1 MRVLLIALLAA
12 ISYAQ
17 TDRPPAQAGQGSYPY
32 GGNQQGGYPQNN
44 RQTGGYPSNNR
55 PQTGGYQ
62 GGYPP
67 NTGGRPNGLP
77 PNQAGPGMQGGM
89 PQGGMPLAPTK
100 TIMDCTQKDQ
110 EMCPRKR
117 MKNLCDAD
125 VCCVF
130 EYKDRVPNCYG
141 IDDAPYSQVECKDF
155 PRDQCDKDPSC
166 MWSMTDYE
174 CDMKFNVRADMQE
187 ECLQNPSNPECYS
200 KMQEAGAVSG
210 LGCLLFCFGC
220 CCGYFIRPCYAN
232 HEKRKSETQAASR
245 KKSTVGEAQWDYQ
258 PAPDGGR
265 PVDHQAL
272 GVSGHK
278 PTRRSKTPQLDAQ
291 KRYPS
296 PNYPQYT
303 TSRAGESYGV
313 HGIHFE

>member
-1 MRVLLIALLAA
+1 MKVLLIALLAA

-200 KMQEAGAVSG
+200 KTQEAGMIG
-210 LGCLLFCFGC
+210 GIGILLFCIGC
-220 CCGYFIRPCYAN
+220 CCGYLLGP
-232 HEKRKSETQAASR
+232 KR
-245 KKSTVGEAQWDYQ
+245 
-258 PAPDGGR
+258 
-265 PVDHQAL
+265 
-272 GVSGHK
+272 
-278 PTRRSKTPQLDAQ
+278 
-291 KRYPS
+291 
-296 PNYPQYT
+296 
-303 TSRAGESYGV
+303 RA
-313 HGIHFE
+313 